1 MENRELTIEEIKQY
15 EMELEKFRSYR
26 QTMFWC
32 SVGSFISAGVMFAL
46 YIYFLVTGNYLA
58 NQICYYTGII
68 LILAGITLAIL
79 KSALFNSRIRNRE
92 VLLNNAQVKEEQ

>member
-1 MENRELTIEEIKQY
+1 MENKELTIEEINKY
-15 EMELEKFRSYR
+15 KDELEKFRSYR

-32 SVGSFISAGVMFAL
+32 SVGSFISASVMFAL
-46 YIYFLVTGNYLA
+46 YIYFIFADNYLV

-92 VLLNNAQVKEEQ
+92 NLLNNAQVKQEQ